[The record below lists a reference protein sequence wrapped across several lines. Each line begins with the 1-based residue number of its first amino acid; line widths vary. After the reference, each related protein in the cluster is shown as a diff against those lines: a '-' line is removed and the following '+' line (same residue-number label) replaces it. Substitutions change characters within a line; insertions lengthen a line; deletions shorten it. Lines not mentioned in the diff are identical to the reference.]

1 MSAFIRPNEAL
12 RPYFEG
18 RSEIEV
24 APGQT
29 VRETLAALGIPAE
42 IVAVVVVNDDQ
53 LDKDYILLDGDRVR
67 LLAVIGGG

>member
-1 MSAFIRPNEAL
+1 MSVFIRPNEAL
-12 RPYFEG
+12 RAYAGG

-29 VRETLAALGIPAE
+29 VRETLTALGIPAE
-42 IVAVVVVNDDQ
+42 LVAAVVVNNDQ
-53 LDKDYILLDGDRVR
+53 LDKDYILRDGDRVR